1 MKSSGLLL
9 KNTEKTLAQLAIKWV
24 MQFPGITA
32 PIVGGR
38 TDKQVLENV
47 GACGWKMEQSDFEK
61 INTLSKDFLETNASL
76 QSLFLILLSL
86 SRNNPCCYK
95 IKKAGVLL

>member
-1 MKSSGLLL
+1 ML
-9 KNTEKTLAQLAIKWV
+9 KNTEKPWLKLAIKWV

-47 GACGWKMEQSDFEK
+47 GACAGKWNKSDFEK
-61 INTLSKDFLETNASL
+61 INTLSKRLLETNASL
-76 QSLFLILLSL
+76 QSLF
-86 SRNNPCCYK
+86 
-95 IKKAGVLL
+95 

>member
-1 MKSSGLLL
+1 M
-9 KNTEKTLAQLAIKWV
+9 AQLAIKWV

-61 INTLSKDFLETNASL
+61 INTLSKDFWRQMPHYNHFFDTAVIE
-76 QSLFLILLSL
+76 Q
-86 SRNNPCCYK
+86 K
-95 IKKAGVLL
+95 